1 MDRGGGPSLR
11 TRVTL
16 LAVVGMLLLGLIAL
30 LVWAAYADVRRTGDD
45 VALRLSPAADLS
57 ADLVVAYDRIDR
69 ESRAFVLTGDPTA
82 RTRYEAARE
91 RVAADTERLR
101 PLLAPDPALAADLLD
116 VGLAAQAWLPPVV
129 EPAVQARTQGPLS
142 VAQLQDFVAASTAT
156 YQPVSTATDTLQ
168 ESVNDA
174 RDAAF
179 DDLTAVAR
187 RLALALAL
195 AGLAL
200 LVLVA
205 ASYLLVRRWVL
216 DPLDDLGG
224 QLRDVASGAR
234 RERVIEPT
242 GPPELRAVG
251 ADAETMRR
259 SLLTQTDAA
268 RAADESLAM
277 QGPVVAAVRADLAT
291 HPDPEAARLRVHGE
305 LHPAEG
311 VLAGDW
317 WGTVPLEGERTAL
330 IVLDI
335 SGHGPLAGL
344 VTMRLRAVMT
354 VALRSGLDPATAL
367 ERAAVSLADVDDGRF
382 ATALVAVLD
391 PAGSSLAW
399 ANAGHPAG
407 WLLPG
412 GSTADRVP
420 LRPTGPLLSSF
431 GGRWVTGRSDL
442 QVGDLVLAW
451 SDGLVETRSAD
462 DELRDDDLARL
473 VDELATD
480 DPAQLVPGLL
490 ARLRDGAREWRR
502 DDITLVAV
510 RRTS

>member
-1 MDRGGGPSLR
+1 M
-11 TRVTL
+11 TT
-16 LAVVGMLLLGLIAL
+16 LAVVGLALLALIAA

-91 RVAADTERLR
+91 RAVLDTEKLR
-101 PLLAPDPALAADLLD
+101 PLLAPDPALAADLAD
-116 VGLAAQAWLPPVV
+116 VTAAAQNWLPTVV
-129 EPAVQARTQGPLS
+129 EPAVEARVEGPLTLDERQ
-142 VAQLQDFVAASTAT
+142 AFVAASTSA

-187 RLALALAL
+187 RLALALAV
-195 AGLAL
+195 AGFAL
-200 LVLVA
+200 LLLVS

-216 DPLDDLGG
+216 TPLDDLGG

-234 RERVIEPT
+234 RERVIEPS

-251 ADAETMRR
+251 ADAESMRR
-259 SLLTQTDAA
+259 SLLAQTDAA

-277 QGPVVAAVRADLAT
+277 QGPVVAAIRADLAT
-291 HPDPEAARLRVHGE
+291 ETDPVAARLEVHGE

-317 WGTVPLEGERTAL
+317 WGVIPLADDRTAL
-330 IVLDI
+330 LVLDV

-344 VTMRLRAVMT
+344 VTLRLRAVMA
-354 VALRSGLDPATAL
+354 VALRSGFDPATAL
-367 ERAAVSLADVDDGRF
+367 ERAAIALADTDDGRF
-382 ATALVAVLD
+382 ATALVVVLD
-391 PAGSSLAW
+391 PAAASLEW

-407 WLLPG
+407 WLLPAG
-412 GSTADRVP
+412 GTADRVR
-420 LRPTGPLLSSF
+420 LRPTGPLLSGF

-442 QVGDLVLAW
+442 RVGDLVLAW
-451 SDGLVETRSAD
+451 SDGLVETRSAS
-462 DELRDDDLARL
+462 DELDDDDLAGL
-473 VDELATD
+473 VAGLATAA
-480 DPAQLVPGLL
+480 PAELVPALL

-510 RRTS
+510 RRSS

>member
-16 LAVVGMLLLGLIAL
+16 LAVVGLVLLGLIAV
-30 LVWAAYADVRRTGDD
+30 LVWAAYADVRRTGDE

-57 ADLVVAYDRIDR
+57 SDLLVAYDRIDR

-82 RTRYEAARE
+82 RTRYDAARE
-91 RVAADTERLR
+91 RVVADTARLR
-101 PLLAPDPALAADLLD
+101 PLLAPDPTLAADLAD
-116 VGLAAQAWLPPVV
+116 VTAAAQAWLPPVV
-129 EPAVQARTQGPLS
+129 EPAVEARTQGPLT
-142 VAQLQDFVAASTAT
+142 VAQLQDFIAASTAT

-187 RLALALAL
+187 RLALALAV

-200 LVLVA
+200 LALVT
-205 ASYLLVRRWVL
+205 ASYLLVRRWVIK
-216 DPLDDLGG
+216 PLDDLGG
-224 QLRDVASGAR
+224 QLREVASGAQ

-259 SLLTQTDAA
+259 SLLAQTDAA

-277 QGPVVAAVRADLAT
+277 QGPVVAAVRSDLAT
-291 HPDPEAARLRVHGE
+291 DPDPVASGLTVHGE

-317 WGTVPLEGERTAL
+317 WGTVPLDSGRTAL

-335 SGHGPLAGL
+335 SGHGALAGL

-354 VALRSGLDPATAL
+354 VALRSGFGPATAL
-367 ERAAVSLADVDDGRF
+367 ERAAIALADTDDGRF
-382 ATALVAVLD
+382 ATSLVVVLD
-391 PAGSSLAW
+391 PGGSSLEW

-412 GSTADRVP
+412 GSSAERVL

-431 GGRWVTGRSDL
+431 GGTWVEGRADL
-442 QVGDLVLAW
+442 HVGDVVLAW

-462 DELRDDDLARL
+462 DELHDDDLARHL
-473 VDELATD
+473 DELGTD
-480 DPAQLVPGLL
+480 DPAVLVPGLL